1 MIDQKP
7 PVPPITPDQQES
19 RSGETVRLA
28 KEGILITILASGG
41 KLLGFLREWLVAFF
55 FGAGIISD
63 AYRISV
69 DFVRSITLTFAGQTV
84 QMSLVPL
91 LTRWRVR
98 GARYS
103 RALLFR
109 LIGWVSI
116 LSSLLLMLVLI
127 LAGDAIAKLQAPDY
141 SAEDLALVSMMLR
154 WIAPVTLTFV
164 AESMLTCLLM
174 SVKRYRLIG
183 YGAMVMNAFQIVA
196 IVLIG
201 LGHLPLQLLPISYW
215 VSVIF
220 VVMVLT
226 IDAKTW
232 WMHEKVLIAR
242 HRTMIVMRRFILL
255 FTPLL
260 LVGLTN
266 QLRLF
271 MDRRFVSEFSVGAI
285 AALYFARFITETPQW
300 TIGRTLSSMVL
311 PHFSELA
318 ETKNETDFRRHY
330 LFLLDFSLWLL
341 MPLVVL
347 CLTGAQSIVRL
358 IYGYGAFDEHAVALT
373 TAALMGAAPSIWTAV
388 FHPLTNRVLIAQ
400 ERSNMLLPFGFS
412 LAILN
417 IGLAW
422 QLGQI
427 FGIIGVSVSL
437 GIAQFILI
445 LSMLPF
451 LRLQVG
457 PAALGRILLWFGWA
471 GALWLVLSGLPDS
484 MTPVVRLLAIIGIL
498 LPAWLGA
505 SFLFP
510 HGKENMRRLGSIL
523 SRMVKK

>member
-1 MIDQKP
+1 MMDPKESVP
-7 PVPPITPDQQES
+7 PVSPEPRET
-19 RSGETVRLA
+19 RGGETVRLA
-28 KEGILITILASGG
+28 KEGILITILSSAG
-41 KLLGFLREWLVAFF
+41 KLLGFLREWLVAYF

-63 AYRISV
+63 AYRVSV

-98 GARYS
+98 GAMKS

-109 LIGWVSI
+109 LIGWISL

-127 LAGDAIAKLQAPDY
+127 IAGDAIARLQAPDY
-141 SAEDLALVSMMLR
+141 SSEDIAVMTMMLR
-154 WIAPVTLTFV
+154 WIAPVTLIFV

-183 YGAMVMNAFQIVA
+183 YGTMVMNAFQIVA

-215 VSVIF
+215 VSMIF
-220 VVMVLT
+220 VVGVLT
-226 IDAKTW
+226 IDARTW
-232 WMHEKVLIAR
+232 WMHDKVRIAR
-242 HRTMIVMRRFILL
+242 KRARVVIRRFILL

-318 ETKNETDFRRHY
+318 EMKNEVDFRRHY

-347 CLTGAQSIVRL
+347 CLTGAQAIIRL
-358 IYGYGAFDEHAVALT
+358 VYGYGAFDEHAVALS

-427 FGIIGVSVSL
+427 FGILGVSVSL
-437 GIAQFILI
+437 GISQFILI

-457 PAALGRILLWFGWA
+457 AAAVARISLWFAWAVVLWFG
-471 GALWLVLSGLPDS
+471 LTRLPE
-484 MTPVVRLLAIIGIL
+484 MPPITTLLTILGIL
-498 LPAWLGA
+498 LPAWIGA

-510 HGKENMRRLGSIL
+510 HGKENMKRLGSIL
-523 SRMVKK
+523 SRMMKK